1 MNYSKALKGDF
12 LNCDKPTPSDPFHEL
27 QQLPKGWIMI
37 SKKDKCIYENRTP
50 QEIQEFED
58 YLEQQRIN
66 DLIYN
71 YTQKYIADTTF
82 DMERDGYSYEEIDQY
97 LYNVFYPETDSPEDN
112 TDESSES
119 ELSET
124 DSLDDELDDTF

>member
-1 MNYSKALKGDF
+1 
-12 LNCDKPTPSDPFHEL
+12 
-27 QQLPKGWIMI
+27 
-37 SKKDKCIYENRTP
+37 
-50 QEIQEFED
+50 
-58 YLEQQRIN
+58 
-66 DLIYN
+66 
-71 YTQKYIADTTF
+71 
-82 DMERDGYSYEEIDQY
+82 MERDGYTYEEIDQY